1 MSALKKAFEVLKPGH
16 HSRSHSKDRNSSS
29 TPQSDTESTSGV
41 SKASTGLS
49 SLTLNGK
56 DHSRKHSPSTTPR
69 GSIDRLRQSLDHS
82 RASIQSDVTPRGSLD
97 GRQNHHRA
105 STDHHHRPRATH
117 SPLGLL
123 KRKVRGSSSDSRSST
138 EDLPLNRDG
147 EPVSR
152 GQARKIERQAEREK
166 HEKEVEEHIAA
177 QQKRKAEAEA
187 KAAAEETDEQRSK
200 YGVLPVNNYAGQMP
214 GDVRVDIRDLQPSM
228 VGQVV
233 TFRARLHNIRKLS
246 AHLMFVE
253 LRQQTATIQGI
264 LQEHGS
270 VSAHFLYWAEHLH
283 LETICKV
290 KGVVQEVKAKQG
302 VVESTSIKNVEIHIH
317 ELFVEGK
324 PIQSLPFTVHEAEV
338 SKQDTQREGDNRV
351 VISDR
356 ARQNGRIIDLR
367 TTAAQSIFRIQS
379 AICQAFR
386 SHLHNEGFIEIHTPK
401 LQAVASESGASVFKV
416 NYFNRPAFLAQSPQL
431 GKQMAIASDFK
442 KVFEIGPVFRAENSN
457 THRHL
462 TEFTGLDLEMA
473 IDEHYHEVLRTL
485 DATFKAIFN
494 YIYTEYR
501 EEVEIV
507 KHHFPSE
514 DLVWLPETP
523 IIPFAEG
530 IRMLNA
536 TGWTD
541 EHGKPL
547 PEDED
552 LGTRDEIQLGKVI
565 KEQLG
570 TDYYVLDKFPTSAR
584 PFYAMPDPYNPKV
597 TNSFDIFVRGQEILS
612 GGQRIHD
619 ADTLIEKMKSLKM
632 DPSTMEEYMDGF
644 EWAAP
649 PHGGGGIGMERIL
662 MLILKLGDIRHATMF
677 ARDPRSLPE
686 RKPVV
691 QLRHPEAS
699 TLHPPWSGR
708 DRVLA
713 KIDFQPIESLIANYG
728 DASNTSWLEPKFE
741 HWRDPYTGAAVGFV
755 QHEGFA
761 MTIGDP
767 LCHDS
772 QYTKTVSAYLRYI
785 KKERKIKPL
794 WLLCGGPVQEVL
806 ATRFDWR
813 TFSVAAEQRVDPND
827 IKGLKDPE
835 VQRKIRHAEK
845 EGIKIHDIPIGE
857 HFPDDLKQQIDKRI
871 SDWLDSRKTKGKQV
885 HLTDVH
891 PWQDMPHRQYVY
903 TKTKEGEIACFV
915 ILAQLAPEHGWQVK
929 FALDFPG
936 APSGAIEATIIHALK
951 ALAAVGAS
959 SVTFGSGASSSFTP
973 GHNLKG
979 TRVKVLSKAYHAIAN
994 DLHLVNKSEFREK
1007 LGAAPDPVYG
1017 KSFAT
1022 SSSCSRLNNP
1032 VTNKHVHSLLPSPW
1046 PRSQRRPR
1054 HHQLLRGRRRRWQ
1067 GLEGSR
1073 HALEAS
1079 TEEDGNTQDGP
1090 NETSHNI
1097 TCEGID
1103 WEEKRDMNYYYC

>member
-1 MSALKKAFEVLKPGH
+1 MSSLKKAFDVLKP
-16 HSRSHSKDRNSSS
+16 HSRSQSRDRNGSAQHSDADSSTGGISKSSTGFSSHSK
-29 TPQSDTESTSGV
+29 V
-41 SKASTGLS
+41 
-49 SLTLNGK
+49 NGK
-56 DHSRKHSPSTTPR
+56 DSPNSTPR
-69 GSIDRLRQSLDHS
+69 GSIDRLRQSLDH
-82 RASIQSDVTPRGSLD
+82 PRGSITSNAD
-97 GRQNHHRA
+97 RSRISVDRHRN

-123 KRKVRGSSSDSRSST
+123 RRKVRGSSSDSRSST

-152 GQARKIERQAEREK
+152 GQARKQERQAEREK
-166 HEKEVEEHIAA
+166 HKLEVEQHLAA
-177 QQKRKAEAEA
+177 EKKRKEEVEA
-187 KAAAEETDEQRSK
+187 KAAAEETEEQKSK
-200 YGVLPVNNYAGQMP
+200 YGVLPINNYAGDMP
-214 GDVRVDIRDLQPSM
+214 GDERMDIRALTPAM
-228 VGQVV
+228 AGQVI

-270 VSAHFLYWAEHLH
+270 ISAHFLYWAEHLH
-283 LETICKV
+283 VETIVKV
-290 KGVVQEVKAKQG
+290 RGVVQEPKAKQG
-302 VVESTSIKNVEIHIH
+302 LVEGTSIQNLEIHIH

-324 PIQSLPFTVHEAEV
+324 PVQPLPFTVHEAEV
-338 SKQDTQREGDNRV
+338 SKQDIQREGDTRV

-367 TTAAQSIFRIQS
+367 TTPAQSIFRVQS
-379 AICQAFR
+379 GICQAFR
-386 SHLHNEGFIEIHTPK
+386 AHLHSQGFIEIHTPK
-401 LQAVASESGASVFKV
+401 LQGVASESGASVFKV
-416 NYFNRPAFLAQSPQL
+416 NYFGRPAFLAQSPQL
-431 GKQMAIASDFK
+431 GKQMAIAADFK

-473 IDEHYHEVLRTL
+473 IDEHYHEVLRLL
-485 DATFKAIFN
+485 DSTFKAIFK
-494 YIYTEYR
+494 YVYTEYR

-507 KHHFPSE
+507 KRHFPSD
-514 DLVWLPETP
+514 DLVWLEETP

-530 IRMLNA
+530 IRMLNES
-536 TGWTD
+536 GWRD
-541 EHGKPL
+541 DDGNPL
-547 PEDED
+547 PENED

-565 KEQLG
+565 KEKLG

-584 PFYAMPDPYNPKV
+584 PFYAMPDPYNPEV

-619 ADTLIEKMKSLKM
+619 ADTLIAKMEKLKM
-632 DPSTMEEYMDGF
+632 DPGSMEEYMEGF
-644 EWAAP
+644 EWGAP

-686 RKPVV
+686 KKPVT

-699 TLHPPWSGR
+699 TLHPPWSGK
-708 DRVLA
+708 DRVMA
-713 KIDFQPIESLIANYG
+713 NMDMQPIEKLIANYG

-741 HWRDPYTGAAVGFV
+741 HWRDPQTGAAVGFV

-761 MTIGDP
+761 MTVGDP

-772 QYTKTVSAYLRYI
+772 QYTKTITGYLRYI
-785 KKERKIKPL
+785 KRDRKIKPL
-794 WLLCGGPVQEVL
+794 WLLCGGSVQEVL

-845 EGIKIHDIPIGE
+845 EGIKIHVVPLGE
-857 HFPDDLKQQIDKRI
+857 HFPQEMRDKIDKRI
-871 SDWLDSRKTKGKQV
+871 EDWLKSRKTKGKQV

-891 PWQDMPHRQYVY
+891 PWQNMENRQYYY
-903 TKTKEGEIACFV
+903 TLTKEGEVACFV

-936 APSGAIEATIIHALK
+936 APSGAIEATIIHAIK
-951 ALAAVGAS
+951 AIGVLGAT

-994 DLHLVNKSEFREK
+994 ELHLINKSEFREK
-1007 LGAAPDPVYG
+1007 LGAQPDPVYVCYPPHGLGPSGVRAIISFFEDDDDDG
-1017 KSFAT
+1017 K
-1022 SSSCSRLNNP
+1022 
-1032 VTNKHVHSLLPSPW
+1032 V
-1046 PRSQRRPR
+1046 
-1054 HHQLLRGRRRRWQ
+1054 
-1067 GLEGSR
+1067 
-1073 HALEAS
+1073 
-1079 TEEDGNTQDGP
+1079 
-1090 NETSHNI
+1090 
-1097 TCEGID
+1097 
-1103 WEEKRDMNYYYC
+1103 

>member
-1 MSALKKAFEVLKPGH
+1 MSSLKKAFDSLKPS
-16 HSRSHSKDRNSSS
+16 HSRSRSQERSNSAQ
-29 TPQSDTESTSGV
+29 QSDAESNASGGV
-41 SKASTGLS
+41 SKTSTGFS
-49 SLTLNGK
+49 SKTNGTN
-56 DHSRKHSPSTTPR
+56 SSGGATTPR
-69 GSIDRLRQSLDHS
+69 GSIDRLRQSLDH
-82 RASIQSDVTPRGSLD
+82 PRGSTATD
-97 GRQNHHRA
+97 RTHRA
-105 STDHHHRPRATH
+105 SLDSRPRNSVDHHHRPRATH

-123 KRKVRGSSSDSRSST
+123 RRKVRGSSSDSRSST

-147 EPVSR
+147 QPISR
-152 GQARKIERQAEREK
+152 GQARKHERQAEREK
-166 HEKEVEEHIAA
+166 HKLEVEERVAA
-177 QQKRKAEAEA
+177 EQKRKEEVEA

-200 YGVLPVNNYAGQMP
+200 YGVLPVNNYAGDMP
-214 GDVRVDIRDLQPSM
+214 GDHRIDIRKLSPDM
-228 VGQVV
+228 AGQVV
-233 TFRARLHNIRKLS
+233 VFRARLHNIRKLS

-270 VSAHFLYWAEHLH
+270 ISAHFLYWAEHLH
-283 LETICKV
+283 VETIVKV
-290 KGVVQEVKAKQG
+290 VGVVQEPKAKSG
-302 VVESTSIKNVEIHIH
+302 EVESCTIKNVEVHIH
-317 ELFVEGK
+317 ELHVEGK
-324 PIQSLPFTVHEAEV
+324 PVQPLPFTVHEAEV
-338 SKQDTQREGDNRV
+338 SKQDVAREDDNRR

-367 TTAAQSIFRIQS
+367 TTAAQSVFRIQS
-379 AICQAFR
+379 AVCQAFR
-386 SHLHNEGFIEIHTPK
+386 AHLHGEGFIEIHTPK
-401 LQAVASESGASVFKV
+401 LQASASESGASVFKV

-473 IDEHYHEVLRTL
+473 IDEHYHEVLRLL
-485 DATFKAIFN
+485 DSTFKAIFS
-494 YIYTEYR
+494 YVYTNYR

-514 DLVWLPETP
+514 DLVWLEETP

-530 IRMLNA
+530 IRMLNES
-536 TGWTD
+536 GWRD
-541 EHGKPL
+541 DHGNPL

-565 KEQLG
+565 KEKLG

-584 PFYAMPDPYNPKV
+584 PFYAMEDPYNPKV

-619 ADTLIEKMKSLKM
+619 ADTLIAKMEKLKM
-632 DPSTMEEYMDGF
+632 DPSSMEEYMEGF
-644 EWAAP
+644 EWGAP

-662 MLILKLGDIRHATMF
+662 MLMLKLGDIRHATMF

-686 RKPVV
+686 KKPVA

-699 TLHPPWSGR
+699 TLHPPWSGK
-708 DRVLA
+708 DRALA
-713 KIDFQPIESLIANYG
+713 GIDLQPIEKLIANYG

-741 HWRDPYTGAAVGFV
+741 HWRDPQTGAAVGFV

-767 LCHDS
+767 LCHET

-785 KKERKIKPL
+785 KRDRKIKPL
-794 WLLCGGPVQEVL
+794 WLLCGGATQEVL

-827 IKGLKDPE
+827 IKGAKDPE
-835 VQRKIRHAEK
+835 VQRKVRHAEK
-845 EGIKIHDIPIGE
+845 EGIKIHDIAIGAT
-857 HFPDDLKQQIDKRI
+857 FPDDLKQKVDKRI
-871 SDWLDSRKTKGKQV
+871 QDWLDSRKTKGKQV

-891 PWQDMPHRQYVY
+891 PWQDMEHRQYHYAV
-903 TKTKEGEIACFV
+903 TKEGEVACFV
-915 ILAQLAPEHGWQVK
+915 IMAQLAPEHGWQVK

-951 ALAAVGAS
+951 AVGVAGAT

-994 DLHLVNKSEFREK
+994 DLHLINKSEFREK
-1007 LGAAPDPVYG
+1007 LGAQPDPVYG
-1017 KSFAT
+1017 KFLHLSLRHQHQARILT
-1022 SSSCSRLNNP
+1022 
-1032 VTNKHVHSLLPSPW
+1032 HIDSLLPT
-1046 PRSQRRPR
+1046 PRPRPERRAR
-1054 HHQLLRGRRRRWQ
+1054 HHQLLRGRRRRGQ
-1067 GLEGSR
+1067 GLK
-1073 HALEAS
+1073 AS
-1079 TEEDGNTQDGP
+1079 FTRRGKKKKAFT
-1090 NETSHNI
+1090 
-1097 TCEGID
+1097 
-1103 WEEKRDMNYYYC
+1103 KRGLQKA

>member
-1 MSALKKAFEVLKPGH
+1 MSALKKAFEVLKPSH
-16 HSRSHSKDRNSSS
+16 HSRSRSQDRSSS
-29 TPQSDTESTSGV
+29 AQQSDAESTSGV
-41 SKASTGLS
+41 SKTSTGLS

-56 DHSRKHSPSTTPR
+56 SSRKHSPGSTPR
-69 GSIDRLRQSLDHS
+69 GSIDRIRASLD
-82 RASIQSDVTPRGSLD
+82 TPRGSVQSTGGHRGSID
-97 GRQNHHRA
+97 RNNHRA
-105 STDHHHRPRATH
+105 STDRHRPRATH

-123 KRKVRGSSSDSRSST
+123 RRKVRGSSSDSNSST

-152 GQARKIERQAEREK
+152 GQARKLERQAEREK
-166 HEKEVEEHIAA
+166 HEREVEEHIAT
-177 QQKRKAEAEA
+177 QQKRKVEAEA

-200 YGVLPVNNYAGQMP
+200 YGVLPVNNYAGAMP
-214 GDVRVDIRDLQPSM
+214 GDVRVDIRDLHPSM

-283 LETICKV
+283 LETICKI
-290 KGVVQEVKAKQG
+290 KGVIQEVKAKQG
-302 VVESTSIKNVEIHIH
+302 VVESTSIKNLEIHIH
-317 ELFVEGK
+317 ELYVEGK

-386 SHLHNEGFIEIHTPK
+386 SHLHNQGFIEIHTPK

-485 DATFKAIFN
+485 DGTFKAIFN

-536 TGWTD
+536 TGWLD

-619 ADTLIEKMKSLKM
+619 AETLIEKMKSLKM

-662 MLILKLGDIRHATMF
+662 MLILKLGDIRHATLF

-686 RKPVV
+686 RKAVV
-691 QLRHPEAS
+691 QLRHPESS
-699 TLHPPWSGR
+699 TLHPPWSGQ

-713 KIDFQPIESLIANYG
+713 KMDFQTIESLIANYG

-741 HWRDPYTGAAVGFV
+741 HWRDPATGAAVGFV

-767 LCHDS
+767 LCHDT
-772 QYTKTVSAYLRYI
+772 QYTKIVASYLRYI

-794 WLLCGGPVQEVL
+794 WLLCGGPVSEVL
-806 ATRFDWR
+806 ATKFDWR
-813 TFSVAAEQRVDPND
+813 TFSVAAEQRLDPNE

-857 HFPDDLKQQIDKRI
+857 HFPDELKHQVDKRI
-871 SDWLDSRKTKGKQV
+871 ADWLDSRKTKGKQV

-891 PWQDMPHRQYVY
+891 PWQDMPHRQYHY

-951 ALAAVGAS
+951 ALAAVGAT

-994 DLHLVNKSEFREK
+994 DLHLINKSEFREK
-1007 LGAAPDPVYG
+1007 LGAAPDPIYG
-1017 KSFAT
+1017 KFFRTSTLTLKTSILTCFSQSAT
-1022 SSSCSRLNNP
+1022 LLMASVPAASAPSSASSR
-1032 VTNKHVHSLLPSPW
+1032 TMMMTARCKRLP
-1046 PRSQRRPR
+1046 R
-1054 HHQLLRGRRRRWQ
+1054 
-1067 GLEGSR
+1067 
-1073 HALEAS
+1073 
-1079 TEEDGNTQDGP
+1079 T
-1090 NETSHNI
+1090 
-1097 TCEGID
+1097 
-1103 WEEKRDMNYYYC
+1103 YCGAR